1 MKSIKIPLIVTNA
14 ILVITILPTYLYYI
28 FDNLINSTV
37 YFSNWAGVPLIIF
50 SYLALLMISVLSI
63 VSILQLSKNK
73 FNKVIWLS
81 LISLIAYIFAVI
93 PNILG
98 WRISYGEI
106 GYLSWLKCWFFGCS
120 VEGSVLFTFI
130 NYLSPVQTF
139 LLILN
144 IFFALGVRKTVS
156 NR

>member
-1 MKSIKIPLIVTNA
+1 MKSIKIPLIVTNS
-14 ILVITILPTYLYYI
+14 ILVISILPTYLYYI

-37 YFSNWAGVPLIIF
+37 YFSNWAGVPLIVF
-50 SYLALLMISVLSI
+50 SYLILLMISVLSI

-81 LISLIAYIFAVI
+81 IISFIAYIFAVI

-106 GYLSWLKCWFFGCS
+106 GYLSWLKCWFLGCS
-120 VEGSVLFTFI
+120 VEGSALFTFI
-130 NYLSPVQTF
+130 NYLSLVQTF
-139 LLILN
+139 LLVLN
-144 IFFALGVRKTVS
+144 LVLASFISKIK
-156 NR
+156 